1 MNLLT
6 LAEVGARLGISRTS
20 VWRLVRSGDLPS
32 VRITETLRRV
42 DPDDLERW
50 IDERRQR
57 RPSAEVVPLRDGVQT

>member
-42 DPDDLERW
+42 DPDDLARW
-50 IDERRQR
+50 IDERRER
-57 RPSAEVVPLRDGVQT
+57 SAPASVVPLSRRSDS